1 MNKKIAIV
9 TTFSDA
15 GYEDYGKIF
24 LESCDKFLNPTIDV
38 IVYKDNVHIPSRSN
52 FTILNLE
59 PSVPELTEFK
69 KRNNFRNETNIKF
82 QYQSIRFSHKVY
94 ALYHAAST
102 TNARYLIWLDSDTE
116 LYDFV
121 TPDYFRHFIPEG
133 TFVGYLGRGGEAFSE
148 CGFMIYDLTHPYAKD
163 FFNKFKWYYDT
174 DELYK
179 LKEWHDSYIF
189 DTVRKEFESAKKI
202 QTVNLSAAFNKHH
215 FNATLD
221 GYIMHLKGDRK
232 HKRAKMMEK
241 ALRRKGEL
249 AKIRPSW

>member
-1 MNKKIAIV
+1 MSKKISIV

-15 GYEDYGKIF
+15 GYEDYGKLF
-24 LESCDKFLNPTIDV
+24 LESCKRYLNPLVEV
-38 IVYKDNVHIPSRSN
+38 IVYKDNVNIPPQIN
-52 FTILNLE
+52 TKILNLE
-59 PSVPELTEFK
+59 PSISDLTEFK
-69 KRNNFRNETNIKF
+69 KRNSFRDESNIKF

-94 ALYHAAST
+94 ALYHAAT
-102 TNARYLIWLDSDTE
+102 TTDSRYLVWLDSDTE

-121 TPDYFRHFIPEG
+121 TPEYLRNFLPEG
-133 TFVGYLGRGGEAFSE
+133 NLVGYLGRGGEAFSE
-148 CGFMIYDLTHPYAKD
+148 CGFMIYDLHHPCAKE
-163 FFNKFKWYYDT
+163 FFNRFKWYYDT

-189 DTVRKEFESAKKI
+189 DVVRKEFESSGKAVGI
-202 QTVNLSAAFNKHH
+202 NLSVNFNKHH
-215 FNATLD
+215 FNAVLD

-241 ALRRKGEL
+241 AMRRKGEL